1 MSDTNGG
8 EFGHA
13 LLGYEFDIES
23 FEEEMP
29 LNVCEPHYIPGR
41 VAALQNSSGYVYCTF
56 YDKGIKQMC
65 PPGTEVSLEIGGCV
79 NKTTNTSV
87 FPIGSRC
94 AAQPC
99 QNGGV
104 CFDFSSADAY
114 LCHCPLPYEG
124 LHCHLLRNDCPTSRC
139 GGVIG
144 SIFPECFSYT
154 NDMAL
159 NHFCR
164 CHDSSTQPS
173 RISFAGN
180 NCHTEKLFVPKCE
193 GEPPVGAVPF
203 TNKGFYICL
212 NNRKTLFM
220 QSCPLQHVW
229 NDTKK
234 ECVLENN

>member
-1 MSDTNGG
+1 MSNTNGG
-8 EFGHA
+8 EFDHV
-13 LLGYEFDIES
+13 LLGYDFDIEL
-23 FEEEMP
+23 FEEEIP
-29 LNVCEPHYIPGR
+29 LNVCEPHYIPQR
-41 VAALQNSSGYVYCTF
+41 VAALQNSSGYFYCTS

-65 PPGTEVSLEIGGCV
+65 PPGTEVSLKIGGCV

-87 FPIGSRC
+87 FPTGSRC

-124 LHCHLLRNDCPTSRC
+124 LHCHLLQNYCFNSGC
-139 GGVIG
+139 GGTIG
-144 SIFPECFSYT
+144 NMSTECYPYT
-154 NDMAL
+154 NNMAL
-159 NHFCR
+159 QHSCR
-164 CHDSSTQPS
+164 CHDWSTRPFV
-173 RISFAGN
+173 ISFAGK
-180 NCHTEKLFVPKCE
+180 NCYTEKLFVPKCE

-212 NNRKTLFM
+212 YNRTRLFIK
-220 QSCPLQHVW
+220 SCPLQHVW